1 DPGVVGRKIAGIIVH
16 HVDDLGKVVKDSDCQ
31 VGIIA
36 TPAAAAQGVVDRLV
50 DAGVRSILNFAPTV
64 VTVPD
69 DVGLR
74 KVDLA
79 TELHILG
86 YYEHRRGANRATG

>member
-1 DPGVVGRKIAGIIVH
+1 MDDRNATTDTPSLFSFPH
-16 HVDDLGKVVKDSDCQ
+16 PVDEVS
-31 VGIIA
+31 A
-36 TPAAAAQGVVDRLV
+36 RLV
-50 DAGVRSILNFAPTV
+50 AAGVPSILNFAPTV

>member
-1 DPGVVGRKIAGIIVH
+1 
-16 HVDDLGKVVKDSDCQ
+16 
-31 VGIIA
+31 
-36 TPAAAAQGVVDRLV
+36 
-50 DAGVRSILNFAPTV
+50 V